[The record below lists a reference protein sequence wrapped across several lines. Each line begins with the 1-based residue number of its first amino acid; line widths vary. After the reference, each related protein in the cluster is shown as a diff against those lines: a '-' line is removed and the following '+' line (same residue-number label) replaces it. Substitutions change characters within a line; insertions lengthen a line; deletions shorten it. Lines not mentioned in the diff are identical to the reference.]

1 MAYTDAMITGITA
14 GKFYP
19 LHTGHQYMLT
29 EASSQVDKLYIL
41 VVQDKNE
48 WPAGVLRKQWVKE
61 LFPQAKVILC
71 SNLPGQENDSV
82 AWAQYARDLIYAADN
97 KTVASI
103 DKVFGSEDYTRSWAA
118 ELGAEAI
125 VVDQSR
131 VAVPISG
138 TRLREDPHRLWK
150 YLTKPAR
157 EFYCKR
163 FCIVGGESTGKSTM
177 TRSIADKLDILYT
190 PEVGR
195 WYVEAYGDSV
205 DDPAIWNT
213 IYSTQLEIENHLAR
227 QSNGMLVCDTDLM
240 TSAVWH
246 ERWTGN
252 SEEGH
257 YFIMKWMMARWERF
271 NELPYYRYVLLDH
284 TVPWI
289 DDGTRTES
297 ENRQWFTDRLRHHLD
312 IRDIDYLHIKSEDYG
327 ERERLAMEY
336 FLS

>member
-1 MAYTDAMITGITA
+1 MITGITA

-29 EASSQVDKLYIL
+29 EAASQVDKLYIL
-41 VVQDKNE
+41 VVQDKDE
-48 WPAGVLRKQWVKE
+48 WPYGSLRKEWVKE
-61 LFPQAKVILC
+61 LFPQATVVLC
-71 SNLPGQENDSV
+71 ENLPGQENDSV
-82 AWAQYARDLIYAADN
+82 AWADYARQLLQSVDPN
-97 KTVASI
+97 FPGHI
-103 DKVFGSEDYTRSWAA
+103 DKVFGSEDYTRSWAD
-118 ELGAEAI
+118 ELLACPV

-138 TRLREDPHRLWK
+138 TRLREDPHGLWR

-163 FCIVGGESTGKSTM
+163 LCIVGGESTGKSTM
-177 TRSIADKLDILYT
+177 VRSIADKLDILYT

-195 WYVEAYGDSV
+195 WYVEAHGDSIE
-205 DDPAIWNT
+205 DPAIWKT
-213 IYSTQLEIENHLAR
+213 IYSTQLEIEDHLAR
-227 QSNGMLVCDTDLM
+227 QSNGMIVCDTDLM

-246 ERWTGN
+246 
-252 SEEGH
+252 
-257 YFIMKWMMARWERF
+257 ARWVGTKDVDTHSRF
-271 NELPYYRYVLLDH
+271 LQKWYNSRHLRFDESPYYRYVLLDH

-289 DDGTRTES
+289 DDGTRSES
-297 ENRQWFTDRLRHHLD
+297 KFRQWFTDRLRYFLD
-312 IRDIDYLHIKSEDYG
+312 TRDVDYLHIKSEDYA